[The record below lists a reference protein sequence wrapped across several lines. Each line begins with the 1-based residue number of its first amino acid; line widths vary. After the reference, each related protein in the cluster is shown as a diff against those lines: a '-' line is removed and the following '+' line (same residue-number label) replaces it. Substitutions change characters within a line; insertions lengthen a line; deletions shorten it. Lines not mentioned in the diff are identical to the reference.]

1 MVKVKYNGSFKACR
15 IKVGSATFNDWK
27 RGEVLD
33 LDNETAE
40 LLLLN
45 KDFELV
51 GSKPI
56 KVEKKVEVVEETIE
70 EEVEE
75 VIEEIIEEVKEKVKF
90 DFDGDGDF
98 DADDVS
104 LGAKAMAA
112 ARKRK

>member
-27 RGEVLD
+27 KGEVLD

-56 KVEKKVEVVEETIE
+56 KVEKKVKVVEEA
-70 EEVEE
+70 
-75 VIEEIIEEVKEKVKF
+75 IEEVKEEVKVKF

-112 ARKRK
+112 SRKSK

>member
-33 LDNETAE
+33 LDNETANE
-40 LLLLN
+40 LLLN

-56 KVEKKVEVVEETIE
+56 KVEKKVKVVEEA
-70 EEVEE
+70 
-75 VIEEIIEEVKEKVKF
+75 IEEVKEEVKVKF

-112 ARKRK
+112 SRKSK

>member
-56 KVEKKVEVVEETIE
+56 KVEKKVKVVEEA
-70 EEVEE
+70 
-75 VIEEIIEEVKEKVKF
+75 IEEVKEEVKVKF

-112 ARKRK
+112 SRKSK

>member
-56 KVEKKVEVVEETIE
+56 KVEKKVKVVEEA
-70 EEVEE
+70 
-75 VIEEIIEEVKEKVKF
+75 IEEVKEEVKVKF